1 MSLLDKRNSV
11 IVGLILVLISSCD
24 QDEKTINV
32 NLKGV
37 TNTSYAEFTIPTSEI
52 FIDSL
57 RTDDSDYILVGD
69 YEDPLLGLLSAEAYF
84 EIQYDS
90 GAIIADTLSLDSVVF
105 KLKIQDQLMENNS
118 AFFYMDLLL
127 LRDSLFSE
135 AVYLAAKKLM
145 VDKAIQNVAKTVLKS
160 DSVLTFSGMDLGY
173 YLYGKLKGLEQ
184 SDQYGF
190 RSEFAFLP
198 AAENE
203 ALLSFNL
210 ASEDTKIL
218 IYSKDPN
225 DSLFVTQLRFNGIH
239 FTQLERDKSNTDLAG
254 VSNLDSLQLADEYSI
269 INPLQG
275 LFTMLDFSEVML
287 FLNQLDN
294 FILNSVELEV
304 GLTAASIDP
313 ILDVNFYTFNAHGGI
328 DGNVFASLNLVTQGN
343 LDYVSTFNQA
353 ANDFILSEE
362 SFIAGAGALS
372 PLVSKISELNYNP
385 IITLALEDQYIRKTF
400 YGEDPFEKL
409 VMISDDRLTLNQS
422 LVKKGSVTVKIY
434 YTQSK

>member
-11 IVGLILVLISSCD
+11 MMGLLLLLIFSCE

-32 NLKGV
+32 NLKGI
-37 TNTSYAEFTIPTSEI
+37 TNTSYAEFTIPTGEI

-57 RTDDSDYILVGD
+57 RTDDSDFILVGD

-90 GAIIADTLSLDSVVF
+90 GAFIGDTLSLDSVVL
-105 KLKIQDQLMENNS
+105 KLKIQDQLMENNV
-118 AFFYMDLLL
+118 AFFNMDLLV
-127 LRDSLFSE
+127 LRDSLFSQ
-135 AVYLAAKKLM
+135 AVYLATNKLM
-145 VDKAIQNVAKTVLKS
+145 VDKSIQNVAKTVLKS
-160 DSVLTFSGMDLGY
+160 DSILTFLGMDLGY
-173 YLYGKLKGLEQ
+173 YLYGQLKGLEE

-218 IYSKDPN
+218 VYSRGPR

-254 VSNLDSLQLADEYSI
+254 VSNLDSIQLADDYSI

-313 ILDVNFYTFNAHGGI
+313 ILEVNFYTFNAHGGI

-343 LDYVSTFNQA
+343 LDFVSTFNQA

-362 SFIAGAGALS
+362 SFIAGAGAFS

-400 YGEDPFEKL
+400 YGEDPIEKF
-409 VMISDDRLTLNQS
+409 VIISDDRLTLNQS
-422 LVKKGSVTVKIY
+422 FVKRGSVTVKIY

>member
-11 IVGLILVLISSCD
+11 IIGLILVLISSCD

-37 TNTSYAEFTIPTSEI
+37 TNTSYAEFAIPTSEI

-118 AFFYMDLLL
+118 AFFNMDLLL

-160 DSVLTFSGMDLGY
+160 DSLLTFSGMDLGY

-203 ALLSFNL
+203 ALMSFNL

-385 IITLALEDQYIRKTF
+385 VITLALEDQYIRKAF

>member
-105 KLKIQDQLMENNS
+105 NLKIQDQLMENNS
-118 AFFYMDLLL
+118 AFFNMDLLL

-198 AAENE
+198 AAEKN
-203 ALLSFNL
+203 ANSLRN
-210 ASEDTKIL
+210 
-218 IYSKDPN
+218 PN
-225 DSLFVTQLRFNGIH
+225 
-239 FTQLERDKSNTDLAG
+239 
-254 VSNLDSLQLADEYSI
+254 
-269 INPLQG
+269 
-275 LFTMLDFSEVML
+275 
-287 FLNQLDN
+287 
-294 FILNSVELEV
+294 
-304 GLTAASIDP
+304 
-313 ILDVNFYTFNAHGGI
+313 
-328 DGNVFASLNLVTQGN
+328 
-343 LDYVSTFNQA
+343 
-353 ANDFILSEE
+353 
-362 SFIAGAGALS
+362 
-372 PLVSKISELNYNP
+372 
-385 IITLALEDQYIRKTF
+385 
-400 YGEDPFEKL
+400 
-409 VMISDDRLTLNQS
+409 
-422 LVKKGSVTVKIY
+422 
-434 YTQSK
+434 

>member
-11 IVGLILVLISSCD
+11 IIGLILVLISSCD

-69 YEDPLLGLLSAEAYF
+69 YEDPILGLLSAEAYF

-118 AFFYMDLLL
+118 AFFNMDLLL

-203 ALLSFNL
+203 ALMSFNL

-385 IITLALEDQYIRKTF
+385 VITLALEDQYIRKAF

-422 LVKKGSVTVKIY
+422 LVKKGSVMVKIY

>member
-1 MSLLDKRNSV
+1 
-11 IVGLILVLISSCD
+11 
-24 QDEKTINV
+24 
-32 NLKGV
+32 
-37 TNTSYAEFTIPTSEI
+37 
-52 FIDSL
+52 
-57 RTDDSDYILVGD
+57 
-69 YEDPLLGLLSAEAYF
+69 
-84 EIQYDS
+84 
-90 GAIIADTLSLDSVVF
+90 
-105 KLKIQDQLMENNS
+105 MENNV
-118 AFFYMDLLL
+118 AFFNMDLLV
-127 LRDSLFSE
+127 LRDSLFSQ
-135 AVYLAAKKLM
+135 AVYLATKKLM

-160 DSVLTFSGMDLGY
+160 DSILTFLGMDLGY
-173 YLYGKLKGLEQ
+173 YLYGQLQDLEE

-218 IYSKDPN
+218 VYSRGPK

-254 VSNLDSLQLADEYSI
+254 VSNLDSLQLADDYSI

-313 ILDVNFYTFNAHGGI
+313 ILEVNFYTFNAQGGI

-343 LDYVSTFNQA
+343 LDFVSTFNQA

-362 SFIAGAGALS
+362 SFIAGAGAFS
-372 PLVSKISELNYNP
+372 HLVSKLSELN
-385 IITLALEDQYIRKTF
+385 
-400 YGEDPFEKL
+400 
-409 VMISDDRLTLNQS
+409 
-422 LVKKGSVTVKIY
+422 
-434 YTQSK
+434 

>member
-11 IVGLILVLISSCD
+11 IIGLILVLISSCD

-118 AFFYMDLLL
+118 AFFNMDLLL

-173 YLYGKLKGLEQ
+173 YLYGKLKGREQ

-203 ALLSFNL
+203 ALMSFNL

-385 IITLALEDQYIRKTF
+385 VITLALEDQYIRKAF